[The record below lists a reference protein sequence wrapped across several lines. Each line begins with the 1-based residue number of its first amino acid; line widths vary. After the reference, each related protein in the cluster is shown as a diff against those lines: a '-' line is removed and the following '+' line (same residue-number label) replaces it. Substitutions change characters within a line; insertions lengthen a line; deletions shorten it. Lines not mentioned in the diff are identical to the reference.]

1 MADGVVLD
9 LYAED
14 LDKDFVGQVKDEFC
28 IKDEFGGDGVDLYD
42 DIGGPTEPATAGGGC
57 GGGTPTGENSSGPGS
72 VDGSSNIGPN
82 GVYHQGS
89 GSQTPT
95 MNRRYQLYVGN
106 LTWWTTDQDI
116 SNALREIG
124 VNDLQEVKFFENRAN
139 GQSKGFS
146 VISLG
151 SEPSLRTVLDQL
163 PKKEMHGQTVVVT
176 YPSKQALTQ
185 FESLQKTRPVPP
197 PQQNGP
203 PRGPAPPNMGGPMP
217 PHPGVPQGGPPG
229 HAPRMNPSMQPGQY
243 RPHMSQ
249 VPQVGPNSGPPRMQ
263 PPMHQQGGPMGNQ
276 QPPPRYPPAQGQ
288 WPGQRPGGP
297 RPGPPNG
304 PLQRPP
310 MFQGPMGMPVRGP
323 GPGPDWRRPPMHGG
337 FPPQGPPQGP
347 PHMQG
352 PPRPQMGPGP
362 PPGSG
367 GPHGA
372 PAPHVNPAFFNQPG
386 GPPPHPGM
394 GGPPHG
400 QPGPQPGMNMPPQH
414 GPPPH
419 FAQQGGPRN
428 PWPGPPQGKPP
439 GSFPDPQMGPQL
451 TEVEFEEVMSR
462 NRTVSSSAIAR
473 AVSDA
478 AAGEYSSAIETLV
491 TAISLI
497 KQSKVAHDERCKILI
512 SSLQDTLHGI
522 EAKSYNRRERSRSR
536 DRSHRSRQRR
546 ERSTSRYRERSRERE
561 RDRDRERE
569 RERDG
574 GYRERSRSRERER
587 QAPDHY
593 RDDSSSRSAR
603 PRKSPEP
610 VVAEA
615 AEAPSSKRYYEER
628 ERYRSSD
635 RERRDRDRDRER
647 ERERDRDRREEHRSR
662 H

>member
-1 MADGVVLD
+1 MADVVLD

-14 LDKDFVGQVKDEFC
+14 LDKDFAGQAQ
-28 IKDEFGGDGVDLYD
+28 DEFGGDGVDLYD
-42 DIGGPTEPATAGGGC
+42 DIGGPTEAAASGGG
-57 GGGTPTGENSSGPGS
+57 GGGTPSADGAAGPGS
-72 VDGSSNIGPN
+72 GESASSAGGPN
-82 GVYHQGS
+82 GVYHQGG
-89 GSQTPT
+89 GSLTPT

-116 SNALREIG
+116 ANALRDIG
-124 VNDLQEVKFFENRAN
+124 VGDLQEVKFFENRAN

-151 SEPSLRTVLDQL
+151 SESSLRATLDQL
-163 PKKEMHGQTVVVT
+163 PKKEMHGQAPVVT

-197 PQQNGP
+197 PQQQNGP
-203 PRGPAPPNMGGPMP
+203 PRGPSLPSMGSGPMP
-217 PHPGVPQGGPPG
+217 SHPGGPQGGGPPG
-229 HAPRMNPSMQPGQY
+229 HPPRGMNSIMQPGGQY
-243 RPHMSQ
+243 RPQHMSQ
-249 VPQVGPNSGPPRMQ
+249 VPQVGGPNSGPPRMQ
-263 PPMHQQGGPMGNQ
+263 PPMHPQGGLMGNQ
-276 QPPPRYPPAQGQ
+276 QPPPRYPSAQGQ
-288 WPGQRPGGP
+288 WPGQQRPGGP

-304 PLQRPP
+304 PPQQRP
-310 MFQGPMGMPVRGP
+310 MFQGGPMGMPVRGP
-323 GPGPDWRRPPMHGG
+323 PGPDWRRPPMHGG
-337 FPPQGPPQGP
+337 FPPQGPPRGLP
-347 PHMQG
+347 PA
-352 PPRPQMGPGP
+352 PGP
-362 PPGSG
+362 G

-386 GPPPHPGM
+386 GPAQHPGM

-400 QPGPQPGMNMPPQH
+400 APGPQPGMNMPPQQGMNMPPQH
-414 GPPPH
+414 GPPPQFTQH
-419 FAQQGGPRN
+419 GPRG
-428 PWPGPPQGKPP
+428 PWPPQQGKPP
-439 GSFPDPQMGPQL
+439 GPFPDPQQMGPQL

-536 DRSHRSRQRR
+536 ERSHRSRQRR

-569 RERDG
+569 RDA

-593 RDDSSSRSAR
+593 RDDSRSAR

-615 AEAPSSKRYYEER
+615 AEAPSSKRYYEDR

-635 RERRDRDRDRER
+635 RERRDRDRDRDR

>member
-1 MADGVVLD
+1 MADVVLD

-14 LDKDFVGQVKDEFC
+14 LDKDFAGQAQ
-28 IKDEFGGDGVDLYD
+28 DEFGGDGVDLYD
-42 DIGGPTEPATAGGGC
+42 DIGGPTEAAASGGG
-57 GGGTPTGENSSGPGS
+57 GGGTPSADGAAGPGS
-72 VDGSSNIGPN
+72 GESGERISGGPN
-82 GVYHQGS
+82 GVYHQSGGS
-89 GSQTPT
+89 LTPT

-116 SNALREIG
+116 ANSLRDIG
-124 VNDLQEVKFFENRAN
+124 VSDLQEVKFFENRAN

-151 SEPSLRTVLDQL
+151 SESSLRAVLDQL
-163 PKKEMHGQTVVVT
+163 PKKEMHGQAPVVT

-203 PRGPAPPNMGGPMP
+203 PRGPAPPSMGGGPMP
-217 PHPGVPQGGPPG
+217 SGHPGGPQGGGPPG
-229 HAPRMNPSMQPGQY
+229 HPPRGMNSIMQPGQY
-243 RPHMSQ
+243 RPQHMSQ
-249 VPQVGPNSGPPRMQ
+249 VPQVGGPNSGPPRMQ
-263 PPMHQQGGPMGNQ
+263 PPMHPQGGLMGNQ
-276 QPPPRYPPAQGQ
+276 QPPPRYPSSQGQ

-304 PLQRPP
+304 PPQRP
-310 MFQGPMGMPVRGP
+310 MFQGGPMGMPVRGP
-323 GPGPDWRRPPMHGG
+323 PGPDWRRPPMHGG
-337 FPPQGPPQGP
+337 FPPQGPPRGLP
-347 PHMQG
+347 PA
-352 PPRPQMGPGP
+352 PGP
-362 PPGSG
+362 G

-372 PAPHVNPAFFNQPG
+372 PAPHVNPAFFNQSG
-386 GPPPHPGM
+386 GPAQHPGM

-400 QPGPQPGMNMPPQH
+400 APGPQPGMNMPPQQGMNMPPQH
-414 GPPPH
+414 GPPPQ
-419 FAQQGGPRN
+419 FAQHGPRG
-428 PWPGPPQGKPP
+428 PWPPPQGKPP
-439 GSFPDPQMGPQL
+439 GPFPDPQQMGPQL

-536 DRSHRSRQRR
+536 ERSHRSRQRR

-569 RERDG
+569 RDG
-574 GYRERSRSRERER
+574 GSYRERSRSRERER

-593 RDDSSSRSAR
+593 RDDSRSVR

-615 AEAPSSKRYYEER
+615 AEAPSSKRYYEDR

-635 RERRDRDRDRER
+635 RERRDRDRDRDR

>member
-14 LDKDFVGQVKDEFC
+14 LDKDFAGQAQ
-28 IKDEFGGDGVDLYD
+28 DEFGGDGVDLYD
-42 DIGGPTEPATAGGGC
+42 DIGGPTEPVASSGGG
-57 GGGTPTGENSSGPGS
+57 GGGTPTGEGTSGPGS
-72 VDGSSNIGPN
+72 VDGSSGGVGPN

-116 SNALREIG
+116 SNALRDIG

-197 PQQNGP
+197 P
-203 PRGPAPPNMGGPMP
+203 NMGGPMP
-217 PHPGVPQGGPPG
+217 PHPGAPQGVPPG
-229 HAPRMNPSMQPGQY
+229 HTPRMNPNIPPGQY

-263 PPMHQQGGPMGNQ
+263 QGGGPMPPHPGVPQGVPPGHAPRMNPNMPPGQ
-276 QPPPRYPPAQGQ
+276 YRPHMSQVPQVGPNSGPPRMPFQG
-288 WPGQRPGGP
+288 
-297 RPGPPNG
+297 
-304 PLQRPP
+304 
-310 MFQGPMGMPVRGP
+310 GPMGMPVRGP

-337 FPPQGPPQGP
+337 FPP
-347 PHMQG
+347 HMQG

-362 PPGSG
+362 PPGLG

-439 GSFPDPQMGPQL
+439 GAFPDPQQMGPQL

-569 RERDG
+569 RDG

-593 RDDSSSRSAR
+593 RDDSRSAR

-610 VVAEA
+610 VVAETTEA
-615 AEAPSSKRYYEER
+615 ASSKRYYEER

>member
-1 MADGVVLD
+1 MADVVLD

-14 LDKDFVGQVKDEFC
+14 LDKDFAGQAQ
-28 IKDEFGGDGVDLYD
+28 DEFGGDGVDLYD
-42 DIGGPTEPATAGGGC
+42 DIGGPTEAAAAGGG
-57 GGGTPTGENSSGPGS
+57 GGGTPSTDGAAGPGAGES
-72 VDGSSNIGPN
+72 AAGGTGGPN
-82 GVYHQGS
+82 GVYHQTG
-89 GSQTPT
+89 GNLTPT

-116 SNALREIG
+116 ANALRDIG

-151 SEPSLRTVLDQL
+151 SESSLRSVLDQL
-163 PKKEMHGQTVVVT
+163 PKVEMHGQAPVVT

-203 PRGPAPPNMGGPMP
+203 PRGPAPPNMSGGPMAS
-217 PHPGVPQGGPPG
+217 HPGGPQGGGPPG
-229 HAPRMNPSMQPGQY
+229 HPPRNMQPIMQPGQY
-243 RPHMSQ
+243 RPQHMSQ
-249 VPQVGPNSGPPRMQ
+249 VPQVGGPNSGPPRMQ
-263 PPMHQQGGPMGNQ
+263 PPMHPQGGLMGNQ
-276 QPPPRYPPAQGQ
+276 QPPPRYPSAQGQ

-304 PLQRPP
+304 PPQRP
-310 MFQGPMGMPVRGP
+310 MFQGAPMGMPVRGP
-323 GPGPDWRRPPMHGG
+323 PGPDWRRPPMHGG
-337 FPPQGPPQGP
+337 FPPQGPPRGLP
-347 PHMQG
+347 PA
-352 PPRPQMGPGP
+352 PGP
-362 PPGSG
+362 G

-386 GPPPHPGM
+386 GPAQHPGM

-400 QPGPQPGMNMPPQH
+400 APGPQPGMAMPPQQGMNMPPQH
-414 GPPPH
+414 GPPPQ
-419 FAQQGGPRN
+419 FAQHGPRG
-428 PWPGPPQGKPP
+428 PWPPQQGKPP
-439 GSFPDPQMGPQL
+439 GPFPDPQQMGPQL

-536 DRSHRSRQRR
+536 ERSHRSRQRR
-546 ERSTSRYRERSRERE
+546 ERSTSRYRERSRDRERE
-561 RDRDRERE
+561 RERE

-587 QAPDHY
+587 QAQDHY
-593 RDDSSSRSAR
+593 RDDSRSAR

-610 VVAEA
+610 VVAEG
-615 AEAPSSKRYYEER
+615 AEPPSSKRYYEDR

>member
-14 LDKDFVGQVKDEFC
+14 LDKDFAGQAQ
-28 IKDEFGGDGVDLYD
+28 DEFGGDGVDLYD
-42 DIGGPTEPATAGGGC
+42 DIGGPTEPVASSGGG
-57 GGGTPTGENSSGPGS
+57 GGGTPTGEGTSGPGS
-72 VDGSSNIGPN
+72 VDGSSGGVGPN

-116 SNALREIG
+116 SNALRDIG

-197 PQQNGP
+197 P
-203 PRGPAPPNMGGPMP
+203 NMGGPMP
-217 PHPGVPQGGPPG
+217 PHPGAPQGVPPG
-229 HAPRMNPSMQPGQY
+229 HTPRMNPNIPPGQY

-263 PPMHQQGGPMGNQ
+263 FQG
-276 QPPPRYPPAQGQ
+276 
-288 WPGQRPGGP
+288 
-297 RPGPPNG
+297 
-304 PLQRPP
+304 
-310 MFQGPMGMPVRGP
+310 GPMGMPVRGP
-323 GPGPDWRRPPMHGG
+323 GPGPDWRRPLMHGG
-337 FPPQGPPQGP
+337 FP

-362 PPGSG
+362 PPGLG

-439 GSFPDPQMGPQL
+439 GAFPDPQQMGPQL

-569 RERDG
+569 RDG

-610 VVAEA
+610 VVAETTEA
-615 AEAPSSKRYYEER
+615 ASSKRYYEER